1 MNMCDLGDTCGKH
14 RVALLLKLEELLF
27 QMGYW
32 RRIGGRGDKP
42 AVVAPNRLQRRFII
56 SEPNQS
62 WVTDTTYIRTQEDWL
77 YLSVVIDLLS
87 RHVIGM
93 RMTKAPCIFLTFPA
107 CRWIGRNWGH

>member
-14 RVALLLKLEELLF
+14 RVALLLKLEELLS

-56 SEPNQS
+56 CEPNQS

-93 RMTKAPCIFLTFPA
+93 RTTKAPCIFLTFHA